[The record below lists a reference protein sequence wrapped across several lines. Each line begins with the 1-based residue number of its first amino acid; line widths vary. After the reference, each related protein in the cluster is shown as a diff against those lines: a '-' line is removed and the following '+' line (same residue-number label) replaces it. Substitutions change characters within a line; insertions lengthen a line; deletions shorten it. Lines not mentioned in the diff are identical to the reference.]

1 MPGYRIAIAGAGT
14 GGLAAAAFLRR
25 DGHEV
30 RLFERFQSARPVGA
44 GLMVQPTG
52 LAVLARLGLDE
63 AALGYGRVMRGISGH
78 TIAGRTIFQTRYDV
92 LGPRCFGVAMH
103 RATLFDLLFRAVER
117 DGVEVS
123 ANTAIASSRLVGGE
137 RVLVDQAGGEHGP
150 FDLVV
155 DATGTRSP
163 LRDQLARVRTNRPYP
178 YGAVWGVVAEPQ
190 GFAHPH
196 HLLQRYDGARIMIG
210 LLPIGRRPGEDR
222 ALTALFWSLPVAAYP
237 AWRAAP
243 FARWQEQVAMLWPDA
258 APFVTQFTSHDDLT
272 FASYADILVASPYG
286 ERIVFIGDAARSA
299 SPQLGQGAN
308 LALIDAMILADHLK
322 RAASVGDALAGYA
335 AARKDQT
342 RFYAHASRLLTPFFQ
357 SNSRVAGAVRDL
369 TFWPMAHV
377 PYIER
382 EMVRM
387 LSGMKTGLFSHLDP
401 GDWHSRYA
409 LR

>member
-1 MPGYRIAIAGAGT
+1 
-14 GGLAAAAFLRR
+14 
-25 DGHEV
+25 
-30 RLFERFQSARPVGA
+30 
-44 GLMVQPTG
+44 
-52 LAVLARLGLDE
+52 
-63 AALGYGRVMRGISGH
+63 
-78 TIAGRTIFQTRYDV
+78 
-92 LGPRCFGVAMH
+92 
-103 RATLFDLLFRAVER
+103 
-117 DGVEVS
+117 
-123 ANTAIASSRLVGGE
+123 
-137 RVLVDQAGGEHGP
+137 
-150 FDLVV
+150 
-155 DATGTRSP
+155 
-163 LRDQLARVRTNRPYP
+163 
-178 YGAVWGVVAEPQ
+178 
-190 GFAHPH
+190 
-196 HLLQRYDGARIMIG
+196 
-210 LLPIGRRPGEDR
+210 
-222 ALTALFWSLPVAAYP
+222 
-237 AWRAAP
+237 
-243 FARWQEQVAMLWPDA
+243 MLWPDA
-258 APFVTQFTSHDDLT
+258 APFVTQFTRHDDLT